1 MPPRKRLGQ
10 VLTELGVIDEHQLQ
24 SALGHQKQWGGK
36 IGAILV
42 HKGFCN
48 EDDVVDA
55 LARHLNM
62 PRVRLA
68 GLKPDARVIKCVS
81 RQIAEKLHVF
91 PCELSGAGRSEFV
104 TIAMSA
110 PTDLSAVDQLAFHT
124 GKRVKPMLAG
134 DSEIL
139 SAIQAHYGAPE
150 EKKEPTDKLGQQK
163 AAPATGTFPRRIDS
177 PSAVAPPP
185 RASPYI

>member
-10 VLTELGVIDEHQLQ
+10 VLTELGVIDERQLQ

-36 IGAILV
+36 IGESLV

-48 EDDVVDA
+48 EDDVVEA
-55 LARHLNM
+55 LTRHLNM

-68 GLKPDARVIKCVS
+68 DLKPDARVIKCVS

-91 PCELSGAGRSEFV
+91 PCELSGSGRSEVV
-104 TIAMSA
+104 TIAMSD

-124 GKRVKPMLAG
+124 GKRIKPMLAG
-134 DSEIL
+134 ESEVL

-150 EKKEPTDKLGQQK
+150 DKKEPSEKLGQQK
-163 AAPATGTFPRRIDS
+163 AAPAT
-177 PSAVAPPP
+177 
-185 RASPYI
+185 

>member
-1 MPPRKRLGQ
+1 MPLRKRLGQ

-91 PCELSGAGRSEFV
+91 PCELSGSGRSEVV
-104 TIAMSA
+104 TIAMSD

-134 DSEIL
+134 DSEIVA
-139 SAIQAHYGAPE
+139 AIQTHYATE
-150 EKKEPTDKLGQQK
+150 EKPRP
-163 AAPATGTFPRRIDS
+163 AAPA
-177 PSAVAPPP
+177 SAAAPAPATP
-185 RASPYI
+185 ASSVST